1 MQEDWL
7 DHTTRVRDLREQD
20 SDRRWW
26 ADRDKLPRKLR
37 IVVDAMIYLF
47 PPRGDPGIPGT
58 RSENEVEK
66 MLIDRL
72 KVTHP
77 AGVTFGRTLLWQAID
92 FARDGK
98 LPPKRP
104 RRR

>member
-1 MQEDWL
+1 MQHDWL
-7 DHTTRVRDLREQD
+7 YDTPRARELRELH
-20 SDRRWW
+20 RVERWW
-26 ADRDKLPRKLR
+26 ADRNKLPRKLR
-37 IVVDAMIYLF
+37 LVVDAMIYLF

-77 AGVTFGRTLLWQAID
+77 SVTFGRTLLWQAID
-92 FARDGK
+92 FVRNGK
-98 LPPKRP
+98 LPPKRQ

>member
-1 MQEDWL
+1 MQHDWL
-7 DHTTRVRDLREQD
+7 YDVPRAREMRELHRVE
-20 SDRRWW
+20 RWW

-37 IVVDAMIYLF
+37 LVVDVMIDLWQ
-47 PPRGDPGIPGT
+47 PRGHPGS

-77 AGVTFGRTLLWQAID
+77 SVTFGRTLLWQAID
-92 FARDGK
+92 FVRNGK